1 MTSRSDRPLSAT
13 LSQKT
18 FVVLPVDN
26 DVLCC
31 VVHIQ
36 TDTDVLVNSIFYP
49 LYSVNTVIP
58 AMNYGRTFCCFLSHK
73 RT

>member
-31 VVHIQ
+31 VVHVQ
-36 TDTDVLVNSIFYP
+36 TDTDVLVNTIFYP

-73 RT
+73 HT